1 MLVTAAFAEAPAK
14 SREDVAHE
22 ALDAAYG
29 KPVPDAAVCLAD
41 PELPGRFVDVLAVG
55 ARQGQRGCVLFG
67 VLVGETWYAPDA
79 ALAAAVD
86 PEAWKLVD
94 AAQRGRDLLAWTDG
108 VLLAFAQPLEGE
120 GSVAPSKGGWIVERP
135 YLRREDAAGRS
146 VEATGRWTFGA
157 NPLAGPA
164 GAAGPAQVA
173 AEETIGARYE
183 TVLTMR
189 ADRLEGVPDAAV
201 QSALTAHGGAVR
213 QCFQQAW
220 EQDLA
225 LAGKVRLAWTVTG
238 GKADAVGVIADDA
251 PPPDLAACYARA
263 VRAGAYPPE
272 ITGKVRWV
280 FSVERRVVE

>member
-1 MLVTAAFAEAPAK
+1 MLVSSAFAEAPAK
-14 SREDVAHE
+14 SREDLAHE
-22 ALDAAYG
+22 ALNQAYG

-67 VLVGETWYAPDA
+67 VLVGETWHAPEA

-108 VLLAFAQPLEGE
+108 VLLAFAQPIEGE
-120 GSVAPSKGGWIVERP
+120 GSVAPTKTGWIVERP
-135 YLRREDAAGRS
+135 YLRREDGAGRS
-146 VEATGRWTFGA
+146 VEATGRWTFD
-157 NPLAGPA
+157 
-164 GAAGPAQVA
+164 AAPAQVS
-173 AEETIGARYE
+173 AEETLGVKWE
-183 TVLTMR
+183 TVLFVR

-201 QSALTAHGGAVR
+201 QAALTAHGGAVK
-213 QCFQQAW
+213 QCFQAAW
-220 EQDLA
+220 EEDLTLTA
-225 LAGKVRLAWTVTG
+225 KVRLAWTVTG

-251 PPPDLAACYARA
+251 PPQELAACYARS

-280 FSVERRVVE
+280 FGIERRLAD